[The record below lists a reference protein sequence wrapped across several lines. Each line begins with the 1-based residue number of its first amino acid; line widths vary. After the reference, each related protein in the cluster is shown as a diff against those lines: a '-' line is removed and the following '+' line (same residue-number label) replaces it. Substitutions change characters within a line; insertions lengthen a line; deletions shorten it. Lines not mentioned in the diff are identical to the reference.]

1 MNIFKLLLEECVFIL
16 CLENCRCYVW
26 KPR

>member
-1 MNIFKLLLEECVFIL
+1 MNIFKLLLEECAFIL
-16 CLENCRCYVW
+16 CLENCGCYVW